1 MKELRLGD
9 FREATKYLKDDAVM
23 ILDFDYHC
31 NLCGEG
37 CFTPADFFR
46 KFDALKKV
54 GAVMMHTTVPDHKCL
69 GGKQYYEIAECIN
82 G

>member
-9 FREATKYLKDDAVM
+9 FREATKDLKDDAVM
-23 ILDFDYHC
+23 ILDFDYYCH
-31 NLCGEG
+31 LCGEG
-37 CFTPADFFR
+37 CYTPEDFFR

-54 GAVMMHTTVPDHKCL
+54 GAVILKTIAPDHKCL
-69 GGKQYYEIAECIN
+69 NGRNFYDIVECID